1 MKYCSNCILPN
12 TRPEVEI
19 YSDGICSQCKSHL
32 KKKKINWSN
41 RLKKLEKIFE
51 NIKKQKNF
59 YD

>member
-32 KKKKINWSN
+32 KKKKLIGAIG
-41 RLKKLEKIFE
+41 LK
-51 NIKKQKNF
+51 N
-59 YD
+59 